1 MPVIT
6 RSKIEV
12 IRMDARFKMP
22 LYLVRVPPVFVML
35 IHSQRRERKKIVAG
49 CLADL
54 MDSD

>member
-35 IHSQRRERKKIVAG
+35 IHSQRRERKKITVG
-49 CLADL
+49 CLADS

>member
-22 LYLVRVPPVFVML
+22 LYLVGVLPVSIML
-35 IHSQRRERKKIVAG
+35 IHSQRRERKKIAAG